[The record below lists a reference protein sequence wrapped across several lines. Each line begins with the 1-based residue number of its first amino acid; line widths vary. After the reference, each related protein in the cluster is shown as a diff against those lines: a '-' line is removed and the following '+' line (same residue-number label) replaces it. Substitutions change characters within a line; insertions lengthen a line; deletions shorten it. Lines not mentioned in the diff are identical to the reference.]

1 MHVWPN
7 LQQGAPGF
15 PQDPNSRTFLF
26 VLAQYRLAV
35 RCRETETAEMGWP
48 LACRSHPGERSNLL
62 IDTTSSALAFHFG
75 VFTFFRR
82 TPEALLKFFPSF
94 FLCTFC
100 YFPLIPT
107 YLLCFWGFS
116 FLSFLGVQWPKIF
129 FQLWSVSVLWLRGQ
143 KQWSCFVANLM
154 SITVKA
160 FDETI
165 PTESWKAAF
174 NKQS

>member
-94 FLCTFC
+94 FFVLFVI
-100 YFPLIPT
+100 F
-107 YLLCFWGFS
+107 LLFLRICCASEGFRFFRFWGSSDRKSFFNFGLFRFS
-116 FLSFLGVQWPKIF
+116 DCGAK
-129 FQLWSVSVLWLRGQ
+129 
-143 KQWSCFVANLM
+143 NN
-154 SITVKA
+154 
-160 FDETI
+160 E
-165 PTESWKAAF
+165 AALL
-174 NKQS
+174 QI